1 MLDLT
6 TTLAVSVFAV
16 VLSLTALI
24 VQLLSQKKTHEKEEE
39 RKRQE
44 EKLFR
49 LYQGIEEM
57 MEEFEEFVHT
67 SKEKIAKTEELAEK
81 LRTVSEKQASLNV
94 QSQPEKALT
103 TSFIY
108 GPRQGSADSVP
119 RPVAVAPVKR
129 GRGRPR
135 KKPQEVNV
143 ANTHVAAPTPI
154 AAAALNGMKNNDEV
168 LRLLRMGESVNDVA
182 QKLGRNKGEI
192 ILIKDLMKND

>member
-1 MLDLT
+1 MGLNLT

-16 VLSLTALI
+16 VLALTAL
-24 VQLLSQKKTHEKEEE
+24 VAQLLSQKKTREKEEE

-67 SKEKIAKTEELAEK
+67 SKEKLAKTEELAEK
-81 LRTVSEKQASLNV
+81 LKAASEKQASLNV
-94 QSQPEKALT
+94 QSQPEKTLT

-108 GPRQGSADSVP
+108 GPRHNNLGEEPKPMAALTP
-119 RPVAVAPVKR
+119 IKR

-135 KKPQEVNV
+135 KKQ
-143 ANTHVAAPTPI
+143 PTVDSVVETTSM
-154 AAAALNGMKNNDEV
+154 AGGVKNNDEV